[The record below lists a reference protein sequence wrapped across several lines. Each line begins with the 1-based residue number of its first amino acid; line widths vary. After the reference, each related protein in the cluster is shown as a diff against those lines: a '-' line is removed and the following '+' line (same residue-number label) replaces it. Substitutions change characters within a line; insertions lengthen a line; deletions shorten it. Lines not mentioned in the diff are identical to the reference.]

1 MDFIKRKRM
10 PIESFTHQFEEI
22 TYLSDDLQ
30 VKALMMTPHHEV
42 KRIVVYLRGGKG
54 QVGRLRAGRLMQF
67 SDSQTL
73 VIGPYYRGN
82 NGSEGKDEF
91 YRGDLND
98 VTQLLRLL
106 HDKYPQALIHM
117 VGFSRGG
124 LQGLLTFQDLPVS
137 SYIIWG
143 GVSDIDLMYEERVDL
158 RGMLRRMIGH
168 PKKDRAAYEAR
179 QAIPNINENSPPIL
193 IVHGG
198 KDQQVGIHHAYYL
211 ADQLELK
218 GVTHETFYQMAEGA
232 NAYVHN
238 LALAN
243 PELAGMGTT
252 LVAAWIG
259 ADGLRWVSVGDSL
272 LLLIREEKMFLLNKL
287 HQYSAELE
295 RMADEGIISRE
306 EALSHPA
313 RHSLTS
319 ALMGKEVP
327 LVDLREECFPLFPGD
342 RVFVAS
348 EGVGPYLDSLG
359 PAGMRYLSMLS
370 AEELV
375 RSVLDGI
382 NRDGAPNQDNA
393 TLICAEIARA

>member
-54 QVGRLRAGRLMQF
+54 QVGRVRAGRLMQF

-106 HDKYPQALIHM
+106 HNKYPQAFIHM

-218 GVTHETFYQMAEGA
+218 GATLETFYQMAEGHVPRPPA
-232 NAYVHN
+232 MVETLTYIKEFMNQV
-238 LALAN
+238 
-243 PELAGMGTT
+243 ELH
-252 LVAAWIG
+252 
-259 ADGLRWVSVGDSL
+259 R
-272 LLLIREEKMFLLNKL
+272 
-287 HQYSAELE
+287 
-295 RMADEGIISRE
+295 
-306 EALSHPA
+306 
-313 RHSLTS
+313 
-319 ALMGKEVP
+319 
-327 LVDLREECFPLFPGD
+327 
-342 RVFVAS
+342 
-348 EGVGPYLDSLG
+348 
-359 PAGMRYLSMLS
+359 
-370 AEELV
+370 
-375 RSVLDGI
+375 
-382 NRDGAPNQDNA
+382 
-393 TLICAEIARA
+393 